1 MVGTWRAGLTLASVP
16 TPARAMPVPQY
27 QAQLNTICTDVGA
40 ELLLVDDAYTSLV
53 PPLDV
58 PTIPCRT
65 CMTGSGRGRT
75 DAVGDFVQFTS
86 GSTRSPQGVRLD
98 LVAVAANVLA
108 ILEALDPVAG
118 DRVCSWLPLSH
129 DMGLIGLCLAPWV
142 GAGPAFAGEGALC
155 LIRPEAFLRSPSIWL
170 KTCSEVAATITAAPS
185 FAFGLAAHIITHG
198 GPQLDLSSLRVC
210 ITGAEMVRPQALR
223 EFTAAAT
230 PLGFNDLSF
239 CPAYGLAEATL
250 AVTMVRPST
259 RWSSYAVDAAALAA
273 GHWVE
278 RASGREL
285 VSTGAPLKGMRVRI
299 GATGVGPIEVA
310 GPSLLSGYVGAHS
323 APPDGAWLATKD
335 LGFLVDGELVVTG
348 RQDDLLVVAGRNL
361 YAGDIEDVANAQRG
375 IRGMNSVALAD
386 DDRYVVVAEAFPKA
400 HLANTAHHVRA
411 ALVQRFGAG
420 PSSITFLAPGTM
432 PKTSSGKIAR
442 ARVRQMRSA
451 GELTTTAH
459 FAFRP
464 NDKP

>member
-142 GAGPAFAGEGALC
+142 GAGPTFAGEG
-155 LIRPEAFLRSPSIWL
+155 
-170 KTCSEVAATITAAPS
+170 
-185 FAFGLAAHIITHG
+185 
-198 GPQLDLSSLRVC
+198 
-210 ITGAEMVRPQALR
+210 
-223 EFTAAAT
+223 
-230 PLGFNDLSF
+230 
-239 CPAYGLAEATL
+239 
-250 AVTMVRPST
+250 
-259 RWSSYAVDAAALAA
+259 
-273 GHWVE
+273 
-278 RASGREL
+278 
-285 VSTGAPLKGMRVRI
+285 
-299 GATGVGPIEVA
+299 
-310 GPSLLSGYVGAHS
+310 
-323 APPDGAWLATKD
+323 
-335 LGFLVDGELVVTG
+335 
-348 RQDDLLVVAGRNL
+348 
-361 YAGDIEDVANAQRG
+361 
-375 IRGMNSVALAD
+375 
-386 DDRYVVVAEAFPKA
+386 
-400 HLANTAHHVRA
+400 
-411 ALVQRFGAG
+411 RFGAG

-442 ARVRQMRSA
+442 ARVRQMLSA
-451 GELTTTAH
+451 DELTTTAH